1 VSDETLSRI
10 AGWCDAE
17 DDFEIEGQTI
27 TVGGDPP
34 LDVGIELGDEAITLT
49 HLHTPGET
57 PEGFAEHAAALL
69 GGRGT
74 MIDGEVRT
82 SDDGTTVALRYPVY
96 LDGLNRQTFLLAI
109 REIVGTVDSLTEIGA
124 AAAGVAAVTEEAP
137 ATDPEPEA
145 PATEPEVEA
154 VEDTT
159 ETVVIDPTPQTAPW
173 APTHTVPGGGM
184 SAWTEPDPALA
195 PVATLAERVELQIDE
210 QRGAWARVTGS
221 NGWTGWVDARKLRTL
236 PGAAAATAGMPATA
250 AVAAAGTAGGGV
262 LGGMSI
268 KPLAL
273 LGGLMMVIGSFLGW
287 VIAQFGNMVN
297 SWDVGSGWLWRGSL
311 AQPRLGLVLTVLGI
325 VAIGLAFMPRIQQA
339 ALAAVGLIAVIV
351 TALFAYQVVDVLASG
366 QWEVLWD
373 GGIGIGWWIAF
384 LGSILV
390 AIPVKLRL

>member
-1 VSDETLSRI
+1 MSDEILSRI

-17 DDFEIEGQTI
+17 NDLEIEGQTI
-27 TVGGDPP
+27 TVGGDLP
-34 LDVGIELGDEAITLT
+34 LEISVDLSDEAVTLT
-49 HLHTPGET
+49 HLHTPGDT
-57 PEGFAEHAAALL
+57 PEGFSEHAAALL
-69 GGRGT
+69 GNRGT
-74 MIDGEVRT
+74 MTDGEVLT
-82 SDDGTTVALRYPVY
+82 ADAGTTVALRYPVY
-96 LDGLNRQTFLLAI
+96 LDGLNRQTFLLAV
-109 REIVGTVDSLTEIGA
+109 REIAGTVDSLTEIGG
-124 AAAGVAAVTEEAP
+124 AAAGVEAVTDEAP
-137 ATDPEPEA
+137 VTDAEPEA

-159 ETVVIDPTPQTAPW
+159 ETVVIDPTPHTAPW
-173 APTHTVPGGGM
+173 APTHTVPAGGI

-195 PVATLAERVELQIDE
+195 PVATLAERVELRIDE

-221 NGWTGWVDARKLRTL
+221 NGWTGWVDARKLRAL
-236 PGAAAATAGMPATA
+236 PAAAATSAGMPATA

-262 LGGMSI
+262 LGGMLI

-273 LGGLMMVIGSFLGW
+273 VGGLMMVIGAVLKW
-287 VIAQFGNMVN
+287 VTAPFEVN
-297 SWDVGSGWLWRGSL
+297 GWDVGAGWLWRGSL

-325 VAIGLAFMPRIQQA
+325 AAIGLAFMPKIQQA

-384 LGSILV
+384 LGSVLV